1 MLGGIALA
9 ALLIGGVS
17 TAVVV
22 SDNEL
27 AQAQDNSRAPVV
39 EVQKV
44 ETGSPFNE

>member
-17 TAVVV
+17 TTVVLTN
-22 SDNEL
+22 DEQ
-27 AQAQDNSRAPVV
+27 AQARQDDRAPVV

-44 ETGSPFNE
+44 ETNSPFID